1 MGAFKEPPLI
11 LIVDDEQCVVDV
23 ISIILT
29 KAGYR
34 VIYTQNSKLA
44 LQMFREHVDRLSL
57 VITDLTMPDVS
68 GTDLA
73 AQMKAIRADIPIIL
87 CTGYGKEIGY
97 QRARHLGISDCLG
110 KPLLRREIVSAVQK
124 ALQKERENIDTIS
137 CWNSYCPSRNG

>member
-34 VIYTQNSKLA
+34 VIHTQSSKIA
-44 LQMFREHVDRLSL
+44 LQMFRDQVDRISL

-73 AQMKAIRADIPIIL
+73 AQIKAIRADVPIIL

-97 QRARHLGISDCLG
+97 KRAGHLGISACLG
-110 KPLLRREIVSAVQK
+110 KPVLRREIVSAVQK
-124 ALQKERENIDTIS
+124 AIYQEREGIDSIS
-137 CWNSYCPSRNG
+137 CWNG